1 MESLSS
7 NHITVMFLSL
17 GLLLGVARI
26 LGEAAQRIHQPT
38 ILGELLA
45 GILLGPT
52 VLGNIAPDLSS
63 FLFPSEG
70 PVALSLSVIS
80 TLAITLFLMVAGIE
94 VDLSTIWR
102 QGKAGLKIGITS
114 IVVPFFFAIM
124 LALMFPGLVGRH
136 GNSEP
141 MIFAL
146 FFATALSISALPII
160 AKTLMDMRLYR
171 SDIGMVIVSAAIFND
186 LVGLIIFSVILGMM
200 GGADHHANHIGLT
213 IALTLGFVLLMMTV
227 GRWLINKIIPFL
239 QAYTQWPG
247 GVLGFALTLTML
259 SAAFTEWI
267 GVHSI
272 FGAFVVGVAIGDSAH
287 LRERTRVTIE
297 HFVSFIFA
305 PLFFATIGLKVNFLA
320 QFDALLIFTIFIVA
334 CSCKLSGGYCG
345 ARWGGLP
352 PREAWMVGFAMNS
365 GGAMEII
372 IGLLALEAG
381 IIGERLFVA
390 LVIIAI
396 VTSMIS
402 GPMMGF
408 CIRSGRKRRS
418 FWRVLSPELFF
429 RKLNAQERQ
438 EAIWEMS
445 RKLCDRAGLDVEQI
459 ADSVWAREAS
469 VGTGIGNGVALP
481 HARIE
486 GISKPLVAV
495 GISEAGIDFDAP
507 DGKAAHILFLV
518 LSPKNSSGAQLEI
531 FSEIARLF
539 RNPHL
544 IELILRTKNYTEF
557 LALMK
562 TAIAS
567 APAFKKH
574 QA

>member
-1 MESLSS
+1 
-7 NHITVMFLSL
+7 MFLSL
-17 GLLLGVARI
+17 GILLGVARI
-26 LGEAAQRIHQPT
+26 LGEAAQKLHQPAV
-38 ILGELLA
+38 LGELVA
-45 GILLGPT
+45 GVLLGPT
-52 VLGNIAPDLSS
+52 VLGNLAPDFSA
-63 FLFPSEG
+63 FVFPKEG
-70 PVALSLSVIS
+70 PSAIALNAIS

-102 QGKAGLKIGITS
+102 QGKVGLKTGITS
-114 IVVPFFFAIM
+114 IAIPFCIGIV
-124 LALMFPGLVGRH
+124 LAWRFPEMMGRH
-136 GNSEP
+136 FDTTP

-146 FFATALSISALPII
+146 FFATALSISALPVI
-160 AKTLMDMRLYR
+160 AKTLMDMQLYR
-171 SDIGMVIVSAAIFND
+171 SDLGMIIVSAAIFND
-186 LVGLIIFSVILGMM
+186 LIGWIVFAVILGMI
-200 GGADHHANHIGLT
+200 GNVNGHSNHIGLT
-213 IALTLGFVLLMMTV
+213 ITLTLFFAGAMLTL
-227 GRWLINKIIPFL
+227 GRWLIHKIIPIL

-259 SAAFTEWI
+259 GAAFTEWI
-267 GVHSI
+267 GVHAI
-272 FGAFVVGVAIGDSAH
+272 FGAFLVGVAIGDSSH

-305 PLFFATIGLKVNFLA
+305 PLFFATIGLKVDFLA
-320 QFDALLIFTIFIVA
+320 HFDFRLIMTVLIVS
-334 CSCKLSGGYCG
+334 CVCKLIGGYGG

-352 PREAWMVGFAMNS
+352 SREAWVVGFAMNS
-365 GGAMEII
+365 RGAMEII
-372 IGLLALEAG
+372 LGILALEAG
-381 IIGERLFVA
+381 IISERLFVA
-390 LVIIAI
+390 LVIMAMI
-396 VTSMIS
+396 TSMIS

-408 CIRSGRKRRS
+408 SLRSGRKRRS
-418 FWRVLSPELFF
+418 FWRILSPELFF

-459 ADSVWAREAS
+459 ADAVWAREAS

-481 HARIE
+481 HARID